1 MLNLINNFLY
11 WGKTMYNNMSNNKNN
26 NNNMQQTNLNIINK
40 HNKSIM
46 HILPIWLRE
55 SKPAGIA
62 RGLLGS
68 VETDF
73 LIEWKRKKKLIQ
85 RLKNVLMMN
94 IPHTVPLIFVCI
106 FISLKRLSSN

>member
-1 MLNLINNFLY
+1 MLTLINNFTY

-26 NNNMQQTNLNIINK
+26 NNNMQQTNLNIINNK

-46 HILPIWLRE
+46 HMLPIWLRE

-73 LIEWKRKKKLIQ
+73 LIEWKRKPFFNTATKK
-85 RLKNVLMMN
+85 
-94 IPHTVPLIFVCI
+94 C
-106 FISLKRLSSN
+106 SNEYPTYSAVNFCLHIYLT

>member
-1 MLNLINNFLY
+1 
-11 WGKTMYNNMSNNKNN
+11 MYNNISNNKNN
-26 NNNMQQTNLNIINK
+26 NNNMQQTNFNIINNK
-40 HNKSIM
+40 HNKSTI

-73 LIEWKRKKKLIQ
+73 LIE
-85 RLKNVLMMN
+85 
-94 IPHTVPLIFVCI
+94 
-106 FISLKRLSSN
+106 LKRNYFIILWLIHFSNDEYSAS